1 MTAGQQPCV
10 RLRSGARPLPER
22 DKEREKY
29 TERGGGRE
37 SLSVGAGTK
46 HMRCPPS
53 TREGASSQGSV
64 CRGGRARSKRGRGRR
79 KGGAKV
85 ASASRRPERESQSPA
100 DLNAPRNLARRPRNL
115 ALLLLT
121 GNRKLGAS
129 SAGRIATVR
138 CRAREESA
146 DRINPPAVSLACRA
160 RKNGGEREREGGRRI
175 VSFRSFFHKSK
186 NKGANRVN
194 PIRSCSTLCHV
205 SVILVCLRLFVS
217 SLGDEF

>member
-29 TERGGGRE
+29 TERGGRRE

-160 RKNGGEREREGGRRI
+160 RKNGGEREREGEGSFLFVVFSTNRRI
-175 VSFRSFFHKSK
+175 KVR
-186 NKGANRVN
+186 
-194 PIRSCSTLCHV
+194 I
-205 SVILVCLRLFVS
+205 
-217 SLGDEF
+217 E